1 MLLHCNEDTKT
12 CFISSP
18 AMIDMIVVFLIFFG
32 GAMSWTMALGQ
43 LMDRRKSTL
52 TYMLAAFLFSAGYC
66 MMYNG
71 LRVSGLI
78 YTYPHFAFTY
88 IPFLYCT
95 GPTFF
100 FCFKSLTGEH
110 YRLQWKDALHMIP
123 LAIIMIALIPY
134 YTLDATAKREILM
147 TPARFMDSNVLQSLY
162 AAIVFTIVIINLC
175 YLAVFVRNSSFLWN
189 IKYLRI
195 KKISSLYAIIMSLS
209 YLVALFFSAGLVV
222 YNLWLTDHWFY
233 LLITKT
239 MSVMSFAVILLIYLA
254 SRRDPHFFQFIQQQV
269 EKIRYERSK
278 INKLNLEE
286 VLARMDRLMKAD
298 RLFFDEDLNLNK
310 LAGELSI
317 EPYQLSQILNEKLNK
332 NFNMYINE
340 FRIEEA
346 KKLLLDEPDRSIIS
360 VSYAVGFNSP
370 TSFYDW
376 FFKMTGLSP
385 SKFRKKHNA
394 KTSE

>member
-1 MLLHCNEDTKT
+1 MTDL
-12 CFISSP
+12 
-18 AMIDMIVVFLIFFG
+18 IVVFLIFFG

-43 LMDRRKSTL
+43 LMDRQKSTL
-52 TYMLAAFLFSAGYC
+52 TYMLAAFLLSAGYC

-100 FCFKSLTGEH
+100 FFFCCCFKSLTGEH
-110 YRLQWKDALHMIP
+110 YRLQWKDALHMVP
-123 LAIIMIALIPY
+123 LLVIMIMLIPY
-134 YTLDATAKREILM
+134 YALDAQAKREILM
-147 TPARFMDSNVLQSLY
+147 TPARFMESNLLQSVY
-162 AAIVFTIVIINLC
+162 AAIVFTVVIANLS
-175 YLAVFVRNSSFLWN
+175 YLAVFIRNSSFLWN
-189 IKYLRI
+189 IKYLRM
-195 KKISSLYAIIMSLS
+195 KKISSLYAVIMTLS
-209 YLVALFFSAGLVV
+209 YLVALIFSVGLVI

-239 MSVMSFAVILLIYLA
+239 MSVMSFFVILLIYLA
-254 SRRDPHFFQFIQQQV
+254 SKRDPHFFQFMQQQV

-286 VLARMDRLMKAD
+286 VLTRMDHLMKED
-298 RLFFDEDLNLNK
+298 KLFFDEELNLNK

-346 KKLLLDEPDRSIIS
+346 KKLLLEEPDRSIIS

-385 SKFRKKHNA
+385 SKFRKKHNV
-394 KTSE
+394 KTPG

>member
-1 MLLHCNEDTKT
+1 MQTNKT
-12 CFISSP
+12 CFIISP
-18 AMIDMIVVFLIFFG
+18 FMTDLIVVFLIFFG

-43 LMDRRKSTL
+43 LMDRQKSTL
-52 TYMLAAFLFSAGYC
+52 TYMLAAFLLSAGYC

-100 FCFKSLTGEH
+100 FFFCCCFKSLTGEH
-110 YRLQWKDALHMIP
+110 YRLQWKDALHMVP
-123 LAIIMIALIPY
+123 LLVIMIMLIPY
-134 YTLDATAKREILM
+134 YALDAQAKREILM
-147 TPARFMDSNVLQSLY
+147 TPARFMESNLLQSVY
-162 AAIVFTIVIINLC
+162 AAIVFTVVIANLS
-175 YLAVFVRNSSFLWN
+175 YLAVFIRNSSFLWN
-189 IKYLRI
+189 IKYLRM
-195 KKISSLYAIIMSLS
+195 KKISSLYAVIMTLS
-209 YLVALFFSAGLVV
+209 YLVALIFSVGLVI

-239 MSVMSFAVILLIYLA
+239 MSVMSFFVILLIYLA
-254 SRRDPHFFQFIQQQV
+254 SKRDPHFFQFMQQQV

-286 VLARMDRLMKAD
+286 VLTRMDHLMKED
-298 RLFFDEDLNLNK
+298 KLFFDEELNLNK

-346 KKLLLDEPDRSIIS
+346 KKLLLEEPDRSIIS

-385 SKFRKKHNA
+385 SKFRKKHNV
-394 KTSE
+394 KTPG

>member
-1 MLLHCNEDTKT
+1 
-12 CFISSP
+12 
-18 AMIDMIVVFLIFFG
+18 
-32 GAMSWTMALGQ
+32 
-43 LMDRRKSTL
+43 
-52 TYMLAAFLFSAGYC
+52 
-66 MMYNG
+66 MYNG

-100 FCFKSLTGEH
+100 FFFCCCFKSLTGEH
-110 YRLQWKDALHMIP
+110 YRLQWKDALHMVP
-123 LAIIMIALIPY
+123 LLVIMIMLIPY
-134 YTLDATAKREILM
+134 YALDAQAKREILM
-147 TPARFMDSNVLQSLY
+147 TPARFMESNLLQSVY
-162 AAIVFTIVIINLC
+162 AAIVFTVVIANLS
-175 YLAVFVRNSSFLWN
+175 YLAVFIRNSSFLWN
-189 IKYLRI
+189 IKYLRM
-195 KKISSLYAIIMSLS
+195 KKISSLYAVIMTLS
-209 YLVALFFSAGLVV
+209 YLVALIFSVGLVI

-239 MSVMSFAVILLIYLA
+239 MSVMSFFVILLIYLA
-254 SRRDPHFFQFIQQQV
+254 SKRDPHFFQFMQQQV

-286 VLARMDRLMKAD
+286 VLTRMDHLMKED
-298 RLFFDEDLNLNK
+298 KLFFDEELNLNK

-346 KKLLLDEPDRSIIS
+346 KKLLLEEPDRSIIS

-385 SKFRKKHNA
+385 SKFRKKHNV
-394 KTSE
+394 KTPG